1 MERDTVSCPGK
12 CLNPQPLFFSR
23 PVLYH
28 ALPAELLRQ
37 LNWLGYV
44 TLPLCSSSVLAS
56 VLQRTLLSRLVTS
69 PLPPPP
75 TSHRSPLT
83 PHPSLITPPLPS
95 LTLHLPASPSHHTS
109 QVRTYQEDF
118 QSERRDRERAN
129 EQLVRLKEENET
141 LNQIVAVLVSKEGKG
156 QVRARERGGR

>member
-1 MERDTVSCPGK
+1 MERDTVSCPGQ
-12 CLNPQPLFFSR
+12 CLNPQPLGLSR

-56 VLQRTLLSRLVTS
+56 VLQCTLLSRLVTS

-75 TSHRSPLT
+75 PLTAHPSPLT

-95 LTLHLPASPSHHTS
+95 LTLHLPASLSLTTPLRSEHTKRTSS
-109 QVRTYQEDF
+109 Q
-118 QSERRDRERAN
+118 RDG
-129 EQLVRLKEENET
+129 T
-141 LNQIVAVLVSKEGKG
+141 
-156 QVRARERGGR
+156 ERGPTSSWFG